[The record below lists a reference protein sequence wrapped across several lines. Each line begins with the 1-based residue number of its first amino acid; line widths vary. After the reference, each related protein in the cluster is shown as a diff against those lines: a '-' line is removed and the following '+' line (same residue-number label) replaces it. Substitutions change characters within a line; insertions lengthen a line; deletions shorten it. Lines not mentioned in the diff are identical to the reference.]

1 MNRRQRTCEDAGV
14 KRTLAAAAALVALV
28 VPLATACGSGNAA
41 TKETSKAVAL
51 HGASPEP
58 AGGPRPQFTLADT
71 SGASYDFGAK
81 TRGQVTLLYA
91 GYTHCPDECPTSMAD
106 IAAALRQVPAD
117 VQRQIRVVFVT
128 TDPWRDN
135 AKVLRRWLDAFH
147 PPQPYVG
154 LTGSP
159 SQVAGAEVAMGIP
172 IATRTPQKKG
182 SKTGRYSVSHFA
194 GVLVYGRDDRL
205 KTLYPS
211 GVAPSDIAA
220 DLQVLVKG

>member
-1 MNRRQRTCEDAGV
+1 MNPAARTCEDAGV
-14 KRTLAAAAALVALV
+14 KRTVTALAMLVAL
-28 VPLATACGSGNAA
+28 LASACGSGKPAA
-41 TKETSKAVAL
+41 HDPAKTVAL
-51 HGASPEP
+51 HGAQPEP
-58 AGGPRPQFTLADT
+58 AGGTRPQFTLDDT
-71 SGASYDFGAK
+71 AGTSYDFGA
-81 TRGQVTLLYA
+81 TTHGQVTLLYA

-106 IAAALRQVPAD
+106 IAAALRQVPAT
-117 VQRQIRVVFVT
+117 VQQQIKVVFVT

-135 AKVLRRWLDAFH
+135 TRVLRRWLDAFH

-154 LTGSP
+154 LTGTP

-172 IATRTPQKKG
+172 IATRTPQTKG

>member
-1 MNRRQRTCEDAGV
+1 M
-14 KRTLAAAAALVALV
+14 KRPRGRSSAAAVLALVALV
-28 VPLATACGSGNAA
+28 SSVATACGSGKPSVHA
-41 TKETSKAVAL
+41 SPVAL
-51 HGASPEP
+51 HGAVPDTP
-58 AGGPRPQFTLADT
+58 GTRPQFTLTDT
-71 SGASYDFGAK
+71 GGAAYDFGA
-81 TRGQVTLLYA
+81 TTHGRVTLLYA

-106 IAAALRQVPAD
+106 VAAALRQVPQALEQQ
-117 VQRQIRVVFVT
+117 VRVVFVT

-135 AKVLRRWLDAFH
+135 KKVLRHWLDQFH

-154 LTGSP
+154 LTGTP

-172 IATRTPQKKG
+172 IATRTPAKKG

-194 GVLVYGRDDRL
+194 GVIVYGRDDRL